1 MTEPKLD
8 ISWRAMS
15 WEGARD
21 NTLRAGARM
30 SLAEKVAWLE
40 QAHRT
45 AIRLGALPDPDR
57 RSAAGRGR
65 AAQDE

>member
-1 MTEPKLD
+1 
-8 ISWRAMS
+8 MS

-40 QAHRT
+40 QAHRA
-45 AIRLGALPDPDR
+45 AIQLGVLPDPDR
-57 RSAAGRGR
+57 EVTV
-65 AAQDE
+65 AQSLASRHD